1 MRVTEV
7 HNQILALLSDTVT
20 NALNAQ
26 LLLEAI
32 GNTNNHV
39 VNQAAGETVQCA
51 VVLVV
56 VRTGYED
63 FVALYRDGHVRMKFA
78 GKGCLSALHGNNA
91 ASILTSTPAG
101 MAIGILPIRD
111 IVYTS
116 LTIQMRE
123 LHRRHSARE
132 PSCRS

>member
-1 MRVTEV
+1 MRVAEV

-26 LLLEAI
+26 LLLEAF

-39 VNQAAGETVQCA
+39 VNQAAGEAVQCA

-63 FVALYRDGHVRMKFA
+63 FVA
-78 GKGCLSALHGNNA
+78 
-91 ASILTSTPAG
+91 STAMVMFG
-101 MAIGILPIRD
+101 
-111 IVYTS
+111 
-116 LTIQMRE
+116 
-123 LHRRHSARE
+123 
-132 PSCRS
+132 

>member
-1 MRVTEV
+1 MRVAEV

-26 LLLEAI
+26 LLLEAF

-39 VNQAAGETVQCA
+39 VNQAAGEAVQCA

-78 GKGCLSALHGNNA
+78 GKGC
-91 ASILTSTPAG
+91 P
-101 MAIGILPIRD
+101 
-111 IVYTS
+111 
-116 LTIQMRE
+116 
-123 LHRRHSARE
+123 
-132 PSCRS
+132 